1 MANEHFARYFSF
13 IITHLY
19 VFRGGLLQMEIKV
32 SILGLRIPDL
42 LSAENESRE
51 GRKLYVSF
59 SKVTRIGSSYPEM
72 KDWSK
77 AE

>member
-1 MANEHFARYFSF
+1 
-13 IITHLY
+13 
-19 VFRGGLLQMEIKV
+19 MEIKV